1 MNLKGLNSNFLTV
14 SVWTLG
20 SRILGFIRDITMAAL
35 LGAGPLAEAFLIA
48 FSLPNMFRRFFAEG
62 ALNLAFVP
70 LFTKKLQTNKQSAHQ
85 FANDTFVVLGSIL
98 LLLTIFSQA
107 LMPER
112 IW

>member
-14 SVWTLG
+14 SVWTLA

-48 FSLPNMFRRFFAEG
+48 FSLPNMFRRFFAEW

-70 LFTKKLQTNKQSAHQ
+70 LLQKNCKPISKAPTN
-85 FANDTFVVLGSIL
+85 
-98 LLLTIFSQA
+98 LLTIHLLYLDLFYYFLPYS
-107 LMPER
+107 LR
-112 IW
+112 H